1 MGYIVHLCI
10 VGGIGVIDV
19 RRRRR
24 HLLTAAGDKCLSEC
38 KQRDIKMHSPL
49 DIVTRNAAKNNRQMN
64 RYIYKYKYR
73 NECVCLYTNRLKEL
87 CFCSISR
94 QLSISCHC
102 KERVKER
109 DPIGGSRC
117 AAPTPRAENSRV
129 YKTINFLWKNKKGSK
144 INGKNEKDTET

>member
-1 MGYIVHLCI
+1 MGYIVHLYI

-19 RRRRR
+19 RRQRR

-73 NECVCLYTNRLKEL
+73 NDCACVCIQIGLRSSVSVQFHGNCRL
-87 CFCSISR
+87 
-94 QLSISCHC
+94 
-102 KERVKER
+102 RVIAKRE
-109 DPIGGSRC
+109 
-117 AAPTPRAENSRV
+117 
-129 YKTINFLWKNKKGSK
+129 
-144 INGKNEKDTET
+144 

>member
-1 MGYIVHLCI
+1 MGYIVHLYI

-64 RYIYKYKYR
+64 GYIYKYKYR

-94 QLSISCHC
+94 QLSIACHC
-102 KERVKER
+102 KESER
-109 DPIGGSRC
+109 ESRLGGVGVQRQPQEPKTHVFTKQLIFFGKTRK
-117 AAPTPRAENSRV
+117 AA
-129 YKTINFLWKNKKGSK
+129 K
-144 INGKNEKDTET
+144 

>member
-1 MGYIVHLCI
+1 MGYIVHLYI

-64 RYIYKYKYR
+64 RYIYKYIYIYV
-73 NECVCLYTNRLKEL
+73 CVCIQIGLRSSVSVQFHGNCR
-87 CFCSISR
+87 F
-94 QLSISCHC
+94 
-102 KERVKER
+102 RVIAKRE
-109 DPIGGSRC
+109 
-117 AAPTPRAENSRV
+117 
-129 YKTINFLWKNKKGSK
+129 
-144 INGKNEKDTET
+144 